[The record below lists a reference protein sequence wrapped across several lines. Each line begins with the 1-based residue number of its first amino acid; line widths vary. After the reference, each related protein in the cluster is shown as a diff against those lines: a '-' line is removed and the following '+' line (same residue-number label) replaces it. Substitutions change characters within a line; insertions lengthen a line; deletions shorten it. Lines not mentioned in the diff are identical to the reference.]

1 MLPVVLLS
9 LALLGAL
16 LTARQYRQEIER
28 LRSTSADR
36 ELFNINNEAILVLSR
51 ETGELVDVNERF
63 AAMFGYSVAEAGRQS
78 LGSLS
83 ENQPPYTEADAAGW
97 IRKAR
102 HAGPQLFEWH
112 ARHRDGHLFW
122 VEAAVRQVQLGG
134 KTRIIAAIRD
144 VSERKLMEQ
153 QAHELEHR
161 MREVYENLPVAVF
174 AIDADHRI
182 TFWNAPLAAIT
193 GIDAADIIGSR
204 DCWRGFYPEA
214 RPCMVN
220 LLVDGLD
227 AGEVQRLYGG
237 KHRPSAVLPGA
248 IEVEDYYPRMAG
260 GRGLWLQ
267 FTAAPLRD
275 AAGRMMGAI
284 TTLVDITR
292 SKTAE
297 ALLLRER
304 NFLESLIEATPT
316 PVFYKDRQG
325 HYLGCNDAFLK
336 TTGRRRE
343 DVIGKTVFDVAPAH
357 VAQAYFERDEELYA
371 GPGRQT
377 YDYVVHQLGG
387 GVRQVIFHKAVFRN
401 PQGDV
406 AGLIGVVLDVTE
418 LKQAE
423 QSLQDL
429 NLQLEARVAART
441 GELKQAVGKLVQAE
455 KLAALGSLVAG
466 IAHELNTPIGN
477 GLTVASALDFKV
489 RAFSEEI
496 QGSLKRSTLD
506 QFIADAQQA
515 SDLMLRSLSRAAE
528 LVSNFKQL
536 AVDQASAQRRHF
548 ELPVLVA
555 DTVMSLQAV
564 VKERGCA
571 LQVDVAPGLA
581 LDSYPAALGQA
592 LTHLLNNAL
601 IHGFEL
607 AAPGTVQ
614 VLARAL
620 DDQHLQI
627 TLSDNGRGID
637 LADQRRIFEPFFT
650 TRLGRGGS
658 GLGLHVV
665 HNIVTGVLG
674 GQIEVQS
681 SPGAG
686 TSFLLKLPLV
696 APTASDE

>member
-227 AGEVQRLYGG
+227 AGELQRLYGG

-260 GRGLWLQ
+260 GKGLWLQ

-571 LQVDVAPGLA
+571 LHVDVAPGLA

-601 IHGFEL
+601 IHGFEP

-665 HNIVTGVLG
+665 HNIITGVLG

>member
-1 MLPVVLLS
+1 M
-9 LALLGAL
+9 
-16 LTARQYRQEIER
+16 
-28 LRSTSADR
+28 
-36 ELFNINNEAILVLSR
+36 
-51 ETGELVDVNERF
+51 
-63 AAMFGYSVAEAGRQS
+63 
-78 LGSLS
+78 
-83 ENQPPYTEADAAGW
+83 
-97 IRKAR
+97 
-102 HAGPQLFEWH
+102 
-112 ARHRDGHLFW
+112 
-122 VEAAVRQVQLGG
+122 
-134 KTRIIAAIRD
+134 
-144 VSERKLMEQ
+144 
-153 QAHELEHR
+153 
-161 MREVYENLPVAVF
+161 
-174 AIDADHRI
+174 
-182 TFWNAPLAAIT
+182 
-193 GIDAADIIGSR
+193 
-204 DCWRGFYPEA
+204 
-214 RPCMVN
+214 
-220 LLVDGLD
+220 
-227 AGEVQRLYGG
+227 
-237 KHRPSAVLPGA
+237 
-248 IEVEDYYPRMAG
+248 
-260 GRGLWLQ
+260 
-267 FTAAPLRD
+267 
-275 AAGRMMGAI
+275 
-284 TTLVDITR
+284 
-292 SKTAE
+292 
-297 ALLLRER
+297 
-304 NFLESLIEATPT
+304 
-316 PVFYKDRQG
+316 
-325 HYLGCNDAFLK
+325 
-336 TTGRRRE
+336 
-343 DVIGKTVFDVAPAH
+343 
-357 VAQAYFERDEELYA
+357 
-371 GPGRQT
+371 
-377 YDYVVHQLGG
+377 
-387 GVRQVIFHKAVFRN
+387 RQVIFHKAVFRN

-441 GELKQAVGKLVQAE
+441 GELKQAMGKLVQSE

-571 LQVDVAPGLA
+571 LHVDVAPGLA

-658 GLGLHVV
+658 GLELHVV